1 MASAHSAEPKLGFL
15 HLLEHLAEDAW
26 AQALLP
32 KLLAG
37 GSAANLALTCTTM
50 RTHVQGNVGRL
61 SWKAQHIQGA
71 TPMQLEAWTAAV
83 PQHFPKCVS
92 VHLSLPDDSS
102 YMGVSALLPAV
113 ARQVGCTCR
122 MSTVAL
128 VLLSV
133 LHRLQVVLDLRTSK

>member
-1 MASAHSAEPKLGFL
+1 MASAQPAAPTSGLL

-26 AQALLP
+26 SQALLP

-37 GSAANLALTCTTM
+37 GSASNLALTCSTM
-50 RTHVQGNVGRL
+50 RTHVQGSVERL
-61 SWKAQHIQGA
+61 TWRSQHVQGG

-102 YMGVSALLPAV
+102 YMGISALLPAL
-113 ARQVGCTCR
+113 ARQGGCCCR

-128 VLLSV
+128 VMLSV
-133 LHRLQVVLDLRTSK
+133 MQRK

>member
-1 MASAHSAEPKLGFL
+1 MASAYPAEPTSGFL

-26 AQALLP
+26 SQALLP
-32 KLLAG
+32 KLVAG

-61 SWKAQHIQGA
+61 TWRSQHVQGA

-83 PQHFPKCVS
+83 SQHFPKCVS

-102 YMGVSALLPAV
+102 YMGVSALLPAL
-113 ARQVGCTCR
+113 ARQMGCSCR

-128 VLLSV
+128 VMLYI
-133 LHRLQVVLDLRTSK
+133 LQRK